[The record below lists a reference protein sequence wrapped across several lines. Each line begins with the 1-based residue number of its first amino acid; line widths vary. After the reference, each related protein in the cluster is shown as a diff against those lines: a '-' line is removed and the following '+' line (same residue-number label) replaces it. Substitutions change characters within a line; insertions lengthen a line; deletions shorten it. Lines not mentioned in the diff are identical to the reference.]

1 MKALQ
6 VSRARPSEDR
16 KSFVRWAFPGLFLQE
31 KDIWNGAGVLLI
43 TVLLYGGL
51 VLCIGKPFHPSGN
64 AWAVMII
71 WLLASAGGWLVERV
85 GLPGP
90 LGMIL
95 TGIAVGNIN
104 SGHLVKGLPASWSK
118 ELRAIALAIIFLRS
132 GLELDLR
139 IFKKVGWVATRLL
152 LVPGIL
158 EAFFDG
164 GLAVALF
171 GMPPTFAFALGF
183 ILKAVGPAL
192 VIQCMFDVQQKRL
205 GTAKSIPATVVAA
218 ASFDDM
224 IGITGYT
231 IFIDIAVKG
240 EGNQVWAIMHGPV
253 SVVLGILAGLIA
265 AYLCAFTKLWN
276 NRLKRTAVVLLSAL
290 FMKFIFDKYNFTSG
304 GALGSLTLG
313 LCVKELWARGKPGM
327 FAIPETNHEYTRNV
341 EKNVRWLW
349 RFIMMP
355 VLFGLIGNALRFKTL
370 QHSSISKA
378 CAIIFAGLAVRM
390 PATFLVMFGGGFTW
404 KERLFFS
411 FAWTPKATVQAALA
425 LSPLDAVIAAYKS
438 APKSAQALRYTQYA
452 NETLT
457 TAIFCILID
466 ASIGT
471 LLIRAFAPA
480 LLQREP
486 EDNAEAPDAPMVP
499 GLQPPSPRPM
509 VHDPLDRQENEPQ
522 QLTAAELARQQ
533 ELMQHKE
540 QEFAMANEA
549 MLAEFMERIDQIADV
564 VGQQELGHDSS
575 DCAGKLR
582 LAVDNLRDRI
592 AEHDY
597 LKAEEVEGANDFL
610 RATRQE
616 HETLR
621 RRGPGRQPSAAS
633 PSGLGKSSEAV

>member
-1 MKALQ
+1 MKAPQ
-6 VSRARPSEDR
+6 VSRPRRDEDE
-16 KSFVRWAFPGLFLQE
+16 KSLVRWAFPGLFIQE
-31 KDIWNGAGVLLI
+31 KDIWNGAGILLI
-43 TVLLYGGL
+43 TLLLYGGL

-95 TGIAVGNIN
+95 TGIAVGNIKH
-104 SGHLVKGLPASWSK
+104 GHLVKGLPASWSK

-152 LVPGIL
+152 LLPGIL

-171 GMPPTFAFALGF
+171 GMPATFAFALGF

-192 VIQCMFDVQQKRL
+192 VIQCMFDVQSKRL

-240 EGNQVWAIMHGPV
+240 DGNQ
-253 SVVLGILAGLIA
+253 
-265 AYLCAFTKLWN
+265 
-276 NRLKRTAVVLLSAL
+276 
-290 FMKFIFDKYNFTSG
+290 YNFTSG

-313 LCVKELWARGKPGM
+313 LCVKELWARGTPGM
-327 FAIPETNHEYTRNV
+327 FAVPETNHEYTRNV

-355 VLFGLIGNALRFKTL
+355 VLFGLIGNALRFNTL
-370 QHSSISKA
+370 QHSSTSKA

-480 LLQREP
+480 LLQREA
-486 EDNAEAPDAPMVP
+486 ENHAEAPGAPMVP

-533 ELMQHKE
+533 QLMHHKE

-549 MLAEFMERIDQIADV
+549 MLAEFMEQIDQIADV
-564 VGQQELGHDSS
+564 VGQTELGHPDGS

-582 LAVDNLRDRI
+582 LAVDDLRDRI

-621 RRGPGRQPSAAS
+621 RRGPGRQSSAAS
-633 PSGLGKSSEAV
+633 PSGLGNSSEAV